1 MIKAV
6 LTPYKYFWR
15 QCTILLVIAAVVFPA
30 HSFAMNY
37 ATGSTQ
43 PDGFLLNLYP
53 FWYTANK
60 ITDKNGNT
68 AVDKL
73 GLDKYGVQIG
83 GNYYAGSYL
92 FNTVI
97 PVGKLDVGSV
107 HDSDT
112 GLGDI
117 QLRVG
122 RFLPIES
129 VTILPVLMLK
139 APTGS
144 YDKSRPVN
152 FGDGQTDLAAELYF
166 FKLFG
171 LFSLDALARYTI
183 RFHNT
188 NSDTTPG
195 NELALEGLATLRLAD
210 KVRIGPAI
218 NFVVGGDRKK
228 GGNVVQDSGLMR
240 LSAGGEIYYG
250 RDSRVRVSL
259 AVYKDVLTRNTN
271 EGMLVMSRISILF

>member
-1 MIKAV
+1 M
-6 LTPYKYFWR
+6 
-15 QCTILLVIAAVVFPA
+15 
-30 HSFAMNY
+30 Y
-37 ATGSTQ
+37 ALSDFQ
-43 PDGFLLNLYP
+43 
-53 FWYTANK
+53 
-60 ITDKNGNT
+60 
-68 AVDKL
+68 V
-73 GLDKYGVQIG
+73 
-83 GNYYAGSYL
+83 
-92 FNTVI
+92 NTVI